1 MSTFQRLTR
10 FALATILI
18 ATVSIVN
25 PSAATAVEE
34 PMDVRHLQNCL
45 KTKGASLDVLVL
57 MDSSKSLKETDPGD
71 KRDPILRSSLKLLQK
86 LAEDSGSTF
95 RINLKNFGDNLGSL
109 SNLEK
114 KWIDWTPVDADN
126 AEKEIDKFVKNALY
140 DDSPGTQWARGLAT
154 AKTAFNSRIN
164 GAKDTD
170 TVSCSIMFWITDGF
184 PDKENEEKNEI
195 CSTSSDSSIQWFRQ
209 KNILVLGGLLKPKGT
224 RTSIFGPIVTGED
237 GCGEREESWTR
248 GSVVESDD
256 INSLAWEFVGLVA
269 NIKNLVDLEVNN
281 GKVVLDRGT
290 SQLEIFIKGQEP
302 SQWQLFGPDGE
313 IFCSKGGVNQDK
325 CTVMPDVDE
334 IGITTITV
342 TPTDPDKSEGN
353 WTFKS
358 DTTNEVK
365 IFGGI
370 NVEPNSIKLV
380 AKVSNPNIIEGR
392 SAKFSVKLVK
402 SDGETPFDV
411 SGFRSVEICGTLA
424 SSKTKECKYG
434 SGSVDIELS
443 PSESDVS
450 VPFTAVLTSKN
461 GTKRQYYVSTS
472 VNVYVQKSGKFPSLV
487 CGDGAEG
494 DKCKIP
500 NLKNKSSVKSVQLKV
515 LSPTDSGATSGQIY
529 LIGVEVTRDDF
540 SRKFDFIVTDNQQNV
555 ITLGDENTLFN
566 PGDILNLAVSVDKDG
581 ESKIEGVIKYAVVI
595 DGKTI
600 LRQLDFGFNVDD
612 KINIWLLMLMLALA
626 YLLTVGVPY
635 ALLLWRA
642 RRGAIFTPPDNEIA
656 FVTTTFEV
664 DADGRFTAPEISNSD
679 SESFDLHSKLSR
691 LPINKKTRSVS
702 VGELDFKVTPPKNPF
717 TPTITTVTQMG
728 HYLLSTGRAAEF
740 HENEAKF
747 SQSLANEAVIYFSI
761 ADNLNPLEVS
771 SATVEV
777 DEYSLMP
784 TSAYET
790 DIKKNYVSREDGISG
805 KILIIVPS
813 YGTKIRLLRG
823 VIREIEASCAGVE
836 FKEVISALRKE
847 ILAKNLADIA
857 ARGAIVGGNDKKPE
871 EANPKP
877 EIEWEEDS
885 ESWTNPK
892 NRGQGLLDGLS
903 DIDSSSGDESWK

>member
-57 MDSSKSLKETDPGD
+57 MDSSKSLKKSDP
-71 KRDPILRSSLKLLQK
+71 KELRRQMLKSSLKLLQK
-86 LAEDSGSTF
+86 LAADSQSSF
-95 RINLKNFGDNLGSL
+95 RINLKNFGDNQNSL
-109 SNLEK
+109 ENLKSRWIEWTVVNEK
-114 KWIDWTPVDADN
+114 NSQEKIDEFVEN
-126 AEKEIDKFVKNALY
+126 AVY
-140 DDSPGTQWARGLAT
+140 SDSPGTQWARGLAT
-154 AKTAFNSRIN
+154 ARSDFNARIN
-164 GAKDTD
+164 EAKDSD
-170 TVSCSIMFWITDGF
+170 TSSCSIMIFITDGV
-184 PDKENEEKNEI
+184 PDDKNAERSEI
-195 CSTSSDSSIQWFRQ
+195 CNADSDSSIEWFKQ
-209 KNILVLGGLLKPKGT
+209 KNILVLGGLLREK
-224 RTSIFGPIVTGED
+224 GED
-237 GCGEREESWTR
+237 SPLFDQILKGKDCGKFEENWTKAF
-248 GSVVESDD
+248 VIEAQD
-256 INSLAWEFVGLVA
+256 INSLAWKFVGLVA
-269 NIKNLVDLEVNN
+269 NIKNLVDLDANN
-281 GKVVLDRGT
+281 GEVQVDRGT
-290 SQLEIFIKGQEP
+290 SQLEIFIKGKEP
-302 SQWQLFGPDGE
+302 KQWQLYGPDGTL
-313 IFCSKGGVNQDK
+313 FCSKGDADTTK
-325 CTVMPDVDE
+325 CQLSSDE
-334 IGITTITV
+334 DIDITTLIV
-342 TPTDPDKSEGN
+342 IPNDPEKTEGT
-353 WTFKS
+353 WRFKS
-358 DTTNEVK
+358 DSPSEVM
-365 IFGGI
+365 IYGGI
-370 NVEPNSIKLV
+370 TVEPNSIKLLV
-380 AKVSNPNIIEGR
+380 EIANPNIIEGR
-392 SAKFSVKLVK
+392 AAVFDAKLVNP
-402 SDGETPFDV
+402 DGQTPFDV
-411 SGFRSVEICGTLA
+411 SGFKSVEICATLVSDSKKVCESVSGTSTIIKL
-424 SSKTKECKYG
+424 Y
-434 SGSVDIELS
+434 
-443 PSESDVS
+443 PSENDTSI
-450 VPFTAVLTSKN
+450 PFTAVLTSKN
-461 GTKRQYYVSTS
+461 GKNRQYYVSVP
-472 VNVYVQKSGKFPSLV
+472 VNVFVQKSGKFPSLV

-555 ITLGDENTLFN
+555 ITLGDKNTLFN

-612 KINIWLLMLMLALA
+612 KINKWLLMLMLALA

-642 RRGAIFTPPDNEIA
+642 RRGASFSPPDNEIA
-656 FVTTTFEV
+656 FVTTTFEI

-702 VGELDFKVTPPKNPF
+702 VGELDFKVTPPKDPF
-717 TPTITTVTQMG
+717 TPTITTVTRMG
-728 HYLLSTGRAAEF
+728 HYLLSTGGAGEF

-790 DIKKNYVSREDGISG
+790 DIKKSYVSREDGISG

-813 YGTKIRLLRG
+813 FGTKIRLLRG

-836 FKEVISALRKE
+836 FKEVISELRKE

-857 ARGAIVGGNDKKPE
+857 ARVAIVGGNGEKPE

-885 ESWTNPK
+885 ESWAESK
-892 NRGQGLLDGLS
+892 SRGQGLLDGIS
-903 DIDSSSGDESWK
+903 DIDSSSGDGSWK